1 VGTAGVLF
9 LAANTAYADFPRL
22 SAILARDSFAPRQ
35 LAFRGDRLAFS
46 NGIMLL
52 GATAAMLLVI
62 FQAEVT
68 RLIPLYILGVF
79 ISMTLSQSG
88 MIRHW
93 LRLRERGWR
102 TSLALNGFGAV
113 ATGVVVI
120 IVGATKFTEGAWIS
134 VLAMLSLFTL
144 FTLIRRHYRWF
155 EERIKPDERE
165 LGSGMPAAVPVE
177 PGGPRNHVLVPVDEI
192 NKITLGAVGMARA
205 LSSLVTAVH
214 LTDDR
219 ARAEEFRER
228 WNEAVPDVPLLLI
241 ESPYRAFVAPMIAF
255 VESLERSEPGRQ
267 ISIILPS
274 FAARHW
280 WERLL
285 HSHDVSRLRRCAKA
299 LKTVRVVEFPY
310 YPGSES
316 A

>member
-1 VGTAGVLF
+1 
-9 LAANTAYADFPRL
+9 
-22 SAILARDSFAPRQ
+22 
-35 LAFRGDRLAFS
+35 
-46 NGIMLL
+46 ML
-52 GATAAMLLVI
+52 V
-62 FQAEVT
+62 
-68 RLIPLYILGVF
+68 
-79 ISMTLSQSG
+79 
-88 MIRHW
+88 
-93 LRLRERGWR
+93 
-102 TSLALNGFGAV
+102 
-113 ATGVVVI
+113 
-120 IVGATKFTEGAWIS
+120 
-134 VLAMLSLFTL
+134 

-165 LGSGMPAAVPVE
+165 LGSGVPAAVPVE
-177 PGGPRNHVLVPVDEI
+177 PGGPRNHVLVPVDGI
-192 NKITLGAVGMARA
+192 NKISLGAVGMARA

-219 ARAEEFRER
+219 AQAEEFRER

-255 VESLERSEPGRQ
+255 VESLERSEPGRR
-267 ISIILPS
+267 ISIVLPS

-285 HSHDVSRLRRCAKA
+285 HSHDASRLKRSAKA